1 MTHQKPLQHPHSNH
15 PVQLR
20 TSRLHFHRCFGRWIS
35 RFGLENG
42 PDGPPS
48 HRAPRSWTLAR
59 EVSPASRPILV
70 ARHNKCCHLLPGQ
83 PGATIMDTASSYS
96 LEDIQLGIA
105 APCNS
110 RAAAICAPDS
120 STNCWNFACA
130 ARVQEASASAHCQWG
145 SHWKVVIA
153 VAAAAGGWIVSLVSL
168 VPLVSDLDGLGELLG
183 WDAACDVFG
192 PCVVDSG
199 AGGPNEVDVS
209 DVTSCSMP

>member
-1 MTHQKPLQHPHSNH
+1 
-15 PVQLR
+15 
-20 TSRLHFHRCFGRWIS
+20 
-35 RFGLENG
+35 
-42 PDGPPS
+42 
-48 HRAPRSWTLAR
+48 
-59 EVSPASRPILV
+59 
-70 ARHNKCCHLLPGQ
+70 
-83 PGATIMDTASSYS
+83 MDTASSYS
-96 LEDIQLGIA
+96 VEDIQLGTA

-153 VAAAAGGWIVSLVSL
+153 AAGGWIVVLVVLVVLLVLVSL
-168 VPLVSDLDGLGELLG
+168 VDGLGELLG

-192 PCVVDSG
+192 PCVDSG
-199 AGGPNEVDVS
+199 AGGPNEVDVP